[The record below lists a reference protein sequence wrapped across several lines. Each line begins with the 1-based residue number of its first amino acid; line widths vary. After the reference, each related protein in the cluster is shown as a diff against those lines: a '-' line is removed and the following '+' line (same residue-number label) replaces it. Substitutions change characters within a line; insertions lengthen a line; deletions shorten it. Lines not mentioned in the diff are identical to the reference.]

1 MSDRRI
7 PLTLGAIALAAF
19 SLAGN
24 VANAQMLSCDASPFG
39 SAIVL
44 NADREVFLGLVG
56 LNVNGLGE
64 AFRYADDGQSIPGTS
79 NPGFSGLSEWESVV
93 VDLNGDGRQETAYA
107 GVNGAGNPVIA
118 VVDEDANLIDTWTTP
133 NSASNIQIAA
143 VDYFGDDR
151 QEELFI
157 AFENGASSIFVL
169 GFVGAANGGLQP
181 ADGTINFLFTPSYP
195 DRDAFAMTSGD
206 FLLEGREQVALVT
219 VGESGGSRTVFFDLL
234 FRNDQDQEESFRVQA
249 PPSDVF
255 SDAVVDVQAA
265 AGHFD
270 AAPGPQ
276 IAVAIQ
282 YETTSSSFPLEL
294 WLSDF
299 SAQRD
304 GNGQVTGITRTTF
317 AQDSGGSSEL
327 PDIPGPGLYDLAVGD
342 VLRDGTD
349 ELLLAFA
356 NESPEDN
363 LSIWTYKY
371 RPTTLTGD
379 RFTTLARHSYPLS
392 SAAFSPAAADL
403 DDVSIAAAD
412 LDGDAYAEAV
422 TAIAYG
428 QDYDLRRWTFEAAVA
443 ENLGAGCDSND
454 TIGSGACPGT
464 EVIPFPD
471 ELEDAGLPAQG
482 ESLADFRQQPA
493 DGIWELCVAD
503 SQNVDTGDLFSWTLR
518 VNDEAPATSSD
529 VAVAIPDGSNS
540 PDACQTIDFAA
551 SSPNTDIETLA
562 VDVAISHTW
571 VGDLTIVLKSPLGSS
586 LTLMNRPGRPA
597 DNPVSGSAANLVA
610 GTPITFTDRAP
621 SRAETL
627 QFANPSSSGD
637 LIAAT
642 VALPDADGDS
652 PVALRSAQNAACRSV
667 SEGLLQ
673 SVVFYPPVFSAI
685 QDRNELAAQIG
696 QARGQGQMQGTQV
709 VTRSSNN
716 MSGYVGAGLDL
727 IAKAIPVK
735 ISAKYTTQR
744 NYESATRQSESSAS
758 SQTVSEDV
766 SVDGSDSPGGLVVQR
781 RKSHDCYQYPIFRN
795 DELIDDS
802 FIRFCELIAVDE
814 RAGDVESWNV
824 EIPTPDEGPEPA
836 EWAPVVR
843 GWSSLALGAIT
854 DSLGGGGTQPNAVDG
869 LIPSGVPFSID
880 TAQQNAYF
888 LVDLGEVRN
897 IRSIR
902 LHVPSDRRT
911 DLADLR
917 LYAYEFSRSPINV
930 PSGPDVSEYSLSTAG
945 GVLDIV
951 NIATTTRQND
961 GTRTPKAARFILIR
975 RPVPNGLAA
984 FALDEIQV
992 FGSDELTPDRHP
1004 VAVCDPA
1011 WGDGWFRAKTYVR
1024 GLVNEF
1030 VWTDIMGDLDWRST
1044 LPDDPTGLDCVPGE
1058 TNSPQ
1063 VRQLDI
1069 WANRDLGASGD
1080 VTWNISEDDSQTL
1093 AFSSSISHSTRHAAE
1108 FDAEIGISKILS
1120 ISGGLGIEFVSGISR
1135 AESEN
1140 LFWSRSANMGAR
1152 VGGILVA
1159 DAVAECN
1166 YMPRPFSY
1174 RARTQ
1179 SNTGYTHRPLVVDH
1193 IVETKP
1199 GSWTHAGGVPL
1210 DCLTSIPVELTVQS
1224 IGAAGVSIFAEPSA
1238 YSGTTDYLVDDLV
1251 PSSSIQ
1257 LTAPA
1262 SAGDTEFVQW
1272 TGCDSV
1278 DGTLGRI
1285 CNVQVDADRTITAE
1299 YQSTDPVLIAHWP
1312 LDGNADDVS
1321 GNNHHGQLE
1330 GTTAFST
1337 GPVGQALDL
1346 RGGQGWVD
1354 LPGNILD
1361 QLPSC
1366 SMSVWIN
1373 LASNEPG
1380 DPNDPCCNAIYNE
1393 DGFTNGGFHN
1403 QFIPGD
1409 DPDTV
1414 GWVFEGLTGQQAK
1427 VNAPPLDIWR
1437 HYVMTYDAS
1446 DASYRIYVNSLLEQE
1461 GVHDLFTPGVIP
1473 KCGSGLGATI
1483 GAWDADGTGNMTRFF
1498 DGQIDDVRLYTQ
1510 ELSEAEVFALTEEGQ
1525 FTATVR
1531 STGADN
1537 VPMGA
1542 VPASGAGTTDYTTPG
1557 FIIGTQPK
1565 FIAPLTSGNFEFT
1578 GWSGCEVVVGAS
1590 NEECIITL
1598 LAFPTVTANYERIGF
1613 DLSVRST
1620 GAQGVAISASPVAA
1634 GGTTDYTVPALEE
1647 GTGVFLTAPETSGG
1661 LGFTG
1666 WIGCDLNSGN
1676 LLTSCEVVMDEDRSV
1691 MATYDDV
1698 SDEIFRGG
1706 FEGNLALP
1714 PG

>member
-24 VANAQMLSCDASPFG
+24 VANAQTLSCDASPFG

-44 NADREVFLGLVG
+44 NGDREVFLGLVG

-181 ADGTINFLFTPSYP
+181 ADGTVNFLFTPSYP
-195 DRDAFAMTSGD
+195 DRDAFALTSGD
-206 FLLEGREQVALVT
+206 FLLEGREQLALVAI
-219 VGESGGSRTVFFDLL
+219 GDPDGNRTVFFDLM
-234 FRNDQDQEESFRVQA
+234 FRNDQSQEESFRVQA

-265 AGHFD
+265 AGHFG

-282 YETTSSSFPLEL
+282 YETTTNDYPLEL
-294 WLSDF
+294 WVSDF
-299 SAQRD
+299 TAQRD
-304 GNGQVTGITRTTF
+304 GSGQVTGMTRTTF

-327 PDIPGPGLYDLAVGD
+327 PTIPGPGLYDLAVGD
-342 VLRDGTD
+342 VLRDGID
-349 ELLLAFA
+349 ELLMAFA
-356 NESPEDN
+356 NESPDDN
-363 LSIWTYKY
+363 LSVWTYKY

-412 LDGDAYAEAV
+412 TDGDGYAEAV

-428 QDYDLRRWTFEAAVA
+428 QDFDLRRWTFEAAVA

-493 DGIWELCVAD
+493 EGIWELCVAD

-518 VNDEAPATSSD
+518 LNDEAPATTSD

-540 PDACQTIDFAA
+540 PDACQTIDFVP
-551 SSPNTDIETLA
+551 SSPNTDIDTLA

-637 LIAAT
+637 IIAAT

-652 PVALRSAQNAACRSV
+652 PVALRPTSGGECRAVTEDLAQN
-667 SEGLLQ
+667 
-673 SVVFYPPVFSAI
+673 VVFFPPVFDAI
-685 QDRNELAAQIG
+685 QDRNRNAAQVG
-696 QARGQGQMQGTQV
+696 QAVSNGTRDGFQLER
-709 VTRSSNN
+709 RSGSSI
-716 MSGYVGAGLDL
+716 SGYIGASVGGTVKG
-727 IAKAIPVK
+727 ITAKL
-735 ISAKYTTQR
+735 SAKYTAGR
-744 NYESATRQSESSAS
+744 SYESATGQAESTAS
-758 SQTVSEDV
+758 TLTISDGDAN
-766 SVDGSDSPGGLVVQR
+766 DGSIAGGGLVVRQTKR
-781 RKSHDCYQYPIFRN
+781 HDCYQYPIFL
-795 DELIDDS
+795 DGILVTDS
-802 FIRFCELIAVDE
+802 LMRLCELTEVL
-814 RAGDVESWNV
+814 ESAPGIEAWNQDL
-824 EIPTPDEGPEPA
+824 PTPDSGPEPA
-836 EWAPVVR
+836 EWAPLVR
-843 GWSSLALGAIT
+843 GWANLALGANT
-854 DSLGGGGTQPNAVDG
+854 DSFGAANPGFNAVDG
-869 LIPSGVPFSID
+869 LIPNGSPFSID
-880 TAQQNAYF
+880 TDQENAYF
-888 LVDLGEVRN
+888 LVDLGEVRD
-897 IRSIR
+897 IHSIR
-902 LHVPSDRRT
+902 LHVPSDRRS
-911 DLADLR
+911 DLIGLR
-917 LYAYEFSRSPINV
+917 LYAFEFGRNPFDV
-930 PSGPDVSEYSLSTAG
+930 PSGSDVSDYGLSTGG

-951 NIATTTRQND
+951 NVSTTTRLGD
-961 GTRTPKAARFILIR
+961 GTRVPKAARFILIR
-975 RPVPNGLAA
+975 RPVPNGFAA

-992 FGSDELTPDRHP
+992 FGPDELTPDRHP

-1011 WGDGWFRAKTYVR
+1011 WGDGWFRAKTWVR
-1024 GLVNEF
+1024 GSINDF
-1030 VWTDIMGDLDWRST
+1030 VWTDVMGDLDWRST
-1044 LPDDPTGLDCVPGE
+1044 VPPGATELDCIGGE

-1063 VRQLDI
+1063 VRELGVLENQSLAGSADQPWDI
-1069 WANRDLGASGD
+1069 ANDLTQSLEA
-1080 VTWNISEDDSQTL
+1080 
-1093 AFSSSISHSTRHAAE
+1093 SSSISHSARHGVEVDVELGTVALAGL
-1108 FDAEIGISKILS
+1108 AG
-1120 ISGGLGIEFVSGISR
+1120 GGLEFNSGVTR
-1135 AESEN
+1135 AASTEV
-1140 LFWSRSANMGAR
+1140 FWSGSVNMGGSIA
-1152 VGGILVA
+1152 GILDTDVA
-1159 DAVAECN
+1159 PECD
-1166 YMPRPFSY
+1166 YMPRPFAY
-1174 RARTQ
+1174 RGRFP
-1179 SNTGYTHRPLVVDH
+1179 SNGGYTHRPLVVDY
-1193 IVETKP
+1193 IVENRA

-1238 YSGTTDYLVDDLV
+1238 YSGTTDYLIDDLV

-1278 DGTLGRI
+1278 DGTVGRI

-1299 YQSTDPVLIAHWP
+1299 YQSVEPVLIAHWP

-1346 RGGQGWVD
+1346 RGGEGWVD
-1354 LPGNILD
+1354 LPGNILN

-1373 LASNEPG
+1373 VASFDPG

-1698 SDEIFRGG
+1698 SDDIFRGG